1 MKTILKI
8 GGMSCSACSSHI
20 EKYLLKQDGIID
32 ASVNLVMQE
41 ASITYDS
48 SLTIQDLERFIK
60 ESGYESL
67 GVYDGKEKKISVKPY
82 FFFGAY
88 LLVYMILSMF
98 FFFPYKNWC
107 LFFGTIPLIIFGF
120 PILKSGFLKLI
131 HFHPNM
137 DSLVFLGSTA
147 SFGYSI
153 YLMLNHSNHTY
164 FDSTIMLLYFVKLGR
179 FIDQKSKQ
187 KTKEAIQDLVQ
198 ITPENALLKNGKVVS
213 IDEVKKG
220 DILLVKPG
228 MKIAVDGII
237 KKGSSHLEEA
247 FLTGESIPVKKQK
260 GDFVIAGS
268 INLDGVLEY
277 EATKIGKDST
287 ISEIVRLVMEAT
299 NKKTPIQRMTDQV
312 SGYFIPGVI
321 LISILTFFIHLY
333 LGNEALLPAIT
344 VLVVS
349 CPCALGLA
357 IPLAVVVSEGVC
369 AKKGILVK
377 SSEVF
382 EKANQITTVVFD
394 KTGTLTYGNLR
405 VHKIKASIPEKEVL
419 ELVCSLEQASS
430 HPIAKA
436 FIEEAKRRKLLL
448 KSVSNTTEIS
458 GKGITG
464 VIQKK
469 LYAVGNSK
477 LLSKENPYKKEEELF
492 TKDGYSVV
500 YLSNENEVLAIISV
514 GDQIRKEANK
524 VLASIK
530 KEIILL
536 SGDHENVADQVGK
549 QLKISHII
557 SNVLPKE
564 KNAII
569 KKLQKEGKKVMMV
582 GDGVNDAPS
591 LTTSDIGVSFVE
603 ATDIAANSSEV
614 LLARNDL
621 NLLLDFM
628 DISKKTVR
636 IMKQNLFWAFFYNF
650 IMIFIATGF
659 TSITLHPML
668 ASLSMT
674 FSSFSVI
681 MNTLRLR
688 RIK

>member
-220 DILLVKPG
+220 DVLLVKPG

-464 VIQKK
+464 VIQKQ

>member
-153 YLMLNHSNHTY
+153 YLMLNHSTHTY

-220 DILLVKPG
+220 DVLLVKPG

-464 VIQKK
+464 VIQKQ

>member
-237 KKGSSHLEEA
+237 KKGFSHLEEA

>member
-32 ASVNLVMQE
+32 ASVNLIMQE

-98 FFFPYKNWC
+98 FSFPYKNWC

-153 YLMLNHSNHTY
+153 YLMLNHLNHTY

-299 NKKTPIQRMTDQV
+299 NKKTPIQRMTDRV
-312 SGYFIPGVI
+312 SSYFIPGVMI
-321 LISILTFFIHLY
+321 ISVLTFFIHLY

-405 VHKIKASIPEKEVL
+405 VHKIKSSIPEKEVL

-549 QLKISHII
+549 QLGISHII